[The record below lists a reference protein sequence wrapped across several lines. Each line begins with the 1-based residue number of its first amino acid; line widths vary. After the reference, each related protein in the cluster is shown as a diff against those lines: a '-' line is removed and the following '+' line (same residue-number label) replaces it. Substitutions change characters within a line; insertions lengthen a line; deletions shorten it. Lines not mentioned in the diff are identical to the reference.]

1 MDFYLFFFFFFL
13 EDFCRQ
19 QFACTIRS
27 GAPWWRWGR
36 ARGLPFP
43 FLLPVVGRFS
53 HTLIERGE
61 EIGTSTFFS
70 DNSVGEGSHRNHLFF
85 SGFLRFYGVLFC
97 HVRFCKEWFS
107 FWRKTNS
114 NNTDYDGIFFQIF
127 YLEKIC
133 FGFWCCL
140 LLIPDIFEFYIS
152 KWWNRSTSAK

>member
-1 MDFYLFFFFFFL
+1 MLFLLDCPLFVSCWLAAGRFWSFSWFVFNFFNQSPLSVPFVMDFYLFFFFL

-107 FWRKTNS
+107 F
-114 NNTDYDGIFFQIF
+114 
-127 YLEKIC
+127 
-133 FGFWCCL
+133 
-140 LLIPDIFEFYIS
+140 
-152 KWWNRSTSAK
+152 